1 MIKKTLKT
9 LTGSLTVSIPENL
22 HELSLK
28 QLIAMQ
34 ASANLNDLEAIH
46 ILSGVALNELQQIKD
61 YNDLHIFNEQVLALA
76 NQIRELYASTTIPDV
91 VKFMVNNAPKK
102 IKVIKNLSVEPAG
115 AFMAARE
122 IIAEEI
128 KKHIDKHGESN
139 WQQTFNPS
147 LQACSQIL
155 AYYFYTRV
163 TGLPYDEEPASA
175 FVAEVEKLPV
185 AQALPIARY
194 FFLNFQSLSKPKTGF
209 WHRLHRFWNKRLALR
224 SSRNLNTSIPLT
236 HSQVAI

>member
-1 MIKKTLKT
+1 M
-9 LTGSLTVSIPENL
+9 VSIPENL
-22 HELSLK
+22 QELSLK
-28 QLIAMQ
+28 QLMAMQ
-34 ASANLNDLEAIH
+34 ASENLNDLEAIH

-61 YNDLHIFNEQVLALA
+61 YNDLQIFNEQVLALA
-76 NQIRELYASTTIPDV
+76 NQIRELYASTAIPDV
-91 VKFMVNNAPKK
+91 VKFNIDNAIKK
-102 IKVIKNLSVEPAG
+102 IKVIKNLAVEPAG

-128 KKHIDKHGESN
+128 KKHIDQHGESN

-163 TGLPYDEEPASA
+163 TGLPYDEEPASL
-175 FVAEVEKLPV
+175 FVTEVEKLPV

-194 FFLNFQSLSKPKTGF
+194 FFLNFHNLSKPKTGF
-209 WHRLHRFWNKRLALR
+209 WHRLYQFWNKRLALR
-224 SSRNLNTSIPLT
+224 SSKNSNTSTPLT
-236 HSQVAI
+236 HSQAAI